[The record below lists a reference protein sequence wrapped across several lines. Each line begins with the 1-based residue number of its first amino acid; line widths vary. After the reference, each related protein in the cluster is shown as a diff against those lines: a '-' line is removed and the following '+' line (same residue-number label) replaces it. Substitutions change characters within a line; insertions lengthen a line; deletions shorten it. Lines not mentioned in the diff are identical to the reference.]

1 MILILF
7 YALTLI
13 SVFLAFVL
21 AGFFFFSRRGY
32 RKENRLLAALL
43 TVFNLQIVYSFM
55 TSSYAFQYF
64 MEWHTTIY
72 LLRQASFLAGPLIY
86 FYINS
91 FLNKNYIIRFYGL
104 FHMVPF
110 MVVILL
116 LFLIYPVFDPFIIW
130 ATNLDLYI
138 TILILTHS
146 FIYIVMSYISMKSM
160 TVSPR
165 EFFRSIKIA
174 SHNTW
179 LQMVLLVFVIVW
191 MINLNSF
198 GMYMMIQKPWWCAF
212 TASIFA
218 LTAFIIFNG
227 IMLVLMVK
235 PDFYYVIT
243 KYKNHKIDQPEK
255 NHCLRKLESYMETHK
270 PYLDPDLTL
279 EALADDLSVN
289 PRTLSQ
295 LINETYQKNF
305 KSYILEYRIKES
317 MKILADSNHNK
328 LTVLE
333 ILYQVGFNSKSAF
346 NNQFKQYTNLTPQEF
361 RLKYIPTQQAV

>member
-1 MILILF
+1 MFIILF
-7 YALTLI
+7 HGLTLI
-13 SVFLAFVL
+13 SVFLAFLL
-21 AGFFFFSRRGY
+21 ACFFFFSRRGY

-43 TVFNLQIVYSFM
+43 TVFNLQIIYSFM
-55 TSSYAFQYF
+55 TSSYAYQYF
-64 MEWHTTIY
+64 MDWHKIIY
-72 LLRQASFLAGPLIY
+72 LIRQASFLTGPLIY

-91 FLNKNYIIRFYGL
+91 FLNKNYIIRFYGML
-104 FHMVPF
+104 HFLPF
-110 MVVILL
+110 AVVVVLL
-116 LFLIYPVFDPFIIW
+116 LLVYPVFNRFIIW
-130 ATNLDLYI
+130 ETNLDLI
-138 TILILTHS
+138 TTILILAQN
-146 FIYIVMSYISMKSM
+146 FVYIVMSYMSMKSM

-165 EFFRSIKIA
+165 EFMRSIKIA

-179 LQMVLLVFVIVW
+179 LQMVLVGFIVVW

-218 LTAFIIFNG
+218 LTAFIFLNG
-227 IMLVLMVK
+227 IMLLLIAK
-235 PDFYYVIT
+235 PDFYYMIT

-270 PYLDPDLTL
+270 PYLDPELTL
-279 EALADDLSVN
+279 EALADTLSVN

-333 ILYQVGFNSKSAF
+333 ILYRVGFNSKSAF
-346 NNQFKQYTNLTPQEF
+346 NNQFKIYTNLTPQEF
-361 RLKYIPTQQAV
+361 RSKYFPTQQAV